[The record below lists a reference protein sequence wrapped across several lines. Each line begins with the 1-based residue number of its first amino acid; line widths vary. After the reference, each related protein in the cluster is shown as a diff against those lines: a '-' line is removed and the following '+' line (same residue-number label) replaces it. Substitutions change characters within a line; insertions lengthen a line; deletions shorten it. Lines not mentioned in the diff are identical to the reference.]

1 MPRSRTPKPPR
12 TQVPLLE
19 PSPDVADAP
28 PIVFHPPA
36 KVREQ
41 DPYETLP
48 GQVDKKQRNVT
59 PLDTSHDAQRKRYL
73 KYAEALVR
81 SGGDPLFAI
90 VETLGVSED
99 DARANLEE
107 YHERLIADGGQNP
120 PLDMIFKRM
129 NVGLPVRV
137 AVLKHHLH
145 STIPAA
151 SLKAEE
157 RLSEIEGKNALRN
170 TGVRAEDLIY
180 AALGKMELEKKAAR

>member
-1 MPRSRTPKPPR
+1 MPRAKHSKPPR
-12 TQVPLLE
+12 TNAVQTLE
-19 PSPDVADAP
+19 PSPEEHDVP
-28 PIVFHPPA
+28 PIVFRPPV
-36 KVREQ
+36 KVKEA

-48 GQVDKKQRNVT
+48 GQVEHKQTNVT
-59 PLDTSHDAQRKRYL
+59 PLDTSHDAQRKRYI
-73 KYAEALVR
+73 KYAQALVR
-81 SGGDPLFAI
+81 SGGDPVFAI
-90 VETLGVSED
+90 V
-99 DARANLEE
+99 ARGNLEAL
-107 YHERLIADGGQNP
+107 HERLIADGGQNP

-129 NVGLPVRV
+129 NVGLPVRI

-180 AALGKMELEKKAAR
+180 AALGKLEMQKKEASG